1 MRVWDP
7 ASSSPAPQSPER
19 HALSGRESRARPSFL
34 PAAPS
39 VCPSCMV
46 DIIFSSS
53 FLGDMG
59 DHSKSKSSKLVGAL
73 LRPRLFLRHRP
84 LSYFEIKCI
93 IYLLDF
99 FTRHLSVAKTSSSE
113 QHRNRPFGPSDTE
126 IWQTTINECCGFRV
140 FDLCS
145 DVCREARI
153 RHVCRMWKPDP

>member
-1 MRVWDP
+1 MAKSCADVMTSEQCAYGTLHPRLLPPKVRRD
-7 ASSSPAPQSPER
+7 
-19 HALSGRESRARPSFL
+19 ALSGRESRARPSFL

-46 DIIFSSS
+46 DVIFSSS

-84 LSYFEIKCI
+84 LSYFEIKCVLYLLSFI
-93 IYLLDF
+93 FLHVIYLLQKRP
-99 FTRHLSVAKTSSSE
+99 TNTSSE

-126 IWQTTINECCGFRV
+126 IWQI
-140 FDLCS
+140 
-145 DVCREARI
+145 
-153 RHVCRMWKPDP
+153 